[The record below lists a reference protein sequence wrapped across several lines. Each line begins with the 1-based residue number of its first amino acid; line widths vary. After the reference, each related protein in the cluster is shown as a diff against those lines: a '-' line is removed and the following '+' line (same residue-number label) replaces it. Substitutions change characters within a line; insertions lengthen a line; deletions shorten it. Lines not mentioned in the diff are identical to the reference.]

1 MSDGFDASRLRHLI
15 TIERRTESRDE
26 FGQVTES
33 WTCFATLR
41 AEKIT
46 ASTIEFLKGA
56 GLEGQA
62 AVVWRTRWRD
72 GITIT
77 DRVLCDGVAHDIK
90 ELKEI
95 GRRRGLDIRTVAS
108 GATRPA

>member
-1 MSDGFDASRLRHLI
+1 MKDSIDPGRLRHLI

-26 FGQVTES
+26 LGQVTES
-33 WTCFATLR
+33 WTCFATMR

-46 ASTIEFLKGA
+46 ASTIEFLRGA

-72 GITIT
+72 CITIH
-77 DRVLCDGVAHDIK
+77 DRVVCNGIAHDIK
-90 ELKEI
+90 ELREL
-95 GRRRGLDIRTVAS
+95 GRRKGLDIRTVAS
-108 GATRPA
+108 GVVGPA